1 MSIPS
6 YKAVIKRYSSAPSEV
21 RDYFT
26 YLPALVQDYPY
37 DVCLAYMFIRV
48 ERAQNMAL
56 YCGVVKLHAA
66 DATVASSV
74 IERQHITRDSF
85 LDLFENV
92 FGQPLDPAVAKH
104 LKFAEKVRDRTV
116 HGKSV
121 TDANFRKALVE
132 ILDYADS
139 FNAAVSKRAGFKPF
153 GDLRG
158 FKGRATS
165 LGKGTTRWLLKGLGF
180 AVS

>member
-6 YKAVIKRYSSAPSEV
+6 YRAVIKRHSSAPEEV

-26 YLPALVQDYPY
+26 HLPALVQTYPY

-48 ERAQNMAL
+48 ERAQNKTL

-74 IERQHITRDSF
+74 IQKQHITRQSF
-85 LDLFENV
+85 LDLFKNV
-92 FGQPLDPAVAKH
+92 FGQPLDPADAKH
-104 LKFAEKVRDRTV
+104 LRFAERIRDQTV
-116 HGKSV
+116 HGKNV

-132 ILDYADS
+132 ILDYAES
-139 FNAAVSKRAGFKPF
+139 FNTSVSNIAGFKPF

-158 FKGRATS
+158 FKGRGTS
-165 LGKGTTRWLLKGLGF
+165 LEKGTTRWLLKGLGF
-180 AVS
+180 SVS